1 MCFKD
6 WEFPHFMGD
15 LDMNL
20 PGMSTTHVKVRLPV
34 CKRLFKE
41 EYHIHITGNAAI
53 SLKNAHFT
61 ANSANHQKCKVAG
74 AKKNL
79 RVQTSCP
86 RCGSS
91 SHVRPFDG
99 GSAVAA
105 FS

>member
-20 PGMSTTHVKVRLPV
+20 PGMSTTHVKVRLPL

-53 SLKNAHFT
+53 SLKNAHRT
-61 ANSANHQKCKVAG
+61 ANSASHQKCKE
-74 AKKNL
+74 
-79 RVQTSCP
+79 
-86 RCGSS
+86 
-91 SHVRPFDG
+91 SHDYESKLPVP
-99 GSAVAA
+99 AVAPPVT
-105 FS
+105 